1 MSTLPH
7 FFLMAWRR
15 LAGLPEEYSYPPCEK
30 PLSKEFVQLMK
41 NRLFVQLMKNRFSEE
56 FVQLMKN
63 RLVSGALRYGPYR
76 NNEHGRE
83 QVHAEIITRLTDEFI
98 ETGNQECLVDIAT
111 IAAVEFVEKNHPHAH
126 WRAKDRTGGP

>member
-15 LAGLPEEYSYPPCEK
+15 LAGLPEEYSYPPCEQ

-41 NRLFVQLMKNRFSEE
+41 NRLVT
-56 FVQLMKN
+56 
-63 RLVSGALRYGPYR
+63 GALRYGPYR
-76 NNEHGRE
+76 NKEHGRE
-83 QVHAEIITRLTDEFI
+83 QVHAGIVARLMDEYI

-111 IAAVEFVEKNHPHAH
+111 IAAVEFVEKNHPKAH

>member
-41 NRLFVQLMKNRFSEE
+41 NRLVT
-56 FVQLMKN
+56 
-63 RLVSGALRYGPYR
+63 GALRYGPYR
-76 NNEHGRE
+76 NKEHGRE
-83 QVHAEIITRLTDEFI
+83 QVHAGMEARP
-98 ETGNQECLVDIAT
+98 ETENEQKSTPADARSDASVAGR
-111 IAAVEFVEKNHPHAH
+111 VEEGLAGSV
-126 WRAKDRTGGP
+126 